1 MPTHAH
7 SQAAVYL
14 QRFGPSDH
22 QYYYM
27 DSDDAR
33 SGDPQL
39 IGMESEDKKGKDWLC
54 AQTRWMECC
63 GLMCGWDVSE
73 AADGVVLRKR
83 GAKN

>member
-39 IGMESEDKKGKDWLC
+39 IGMESEDKKGKD
-54 AQTRWMECC
+54 
-63 GLMCGWDVSE
+63 
-73 AADGVVLRKR
+73 
-83 GAKN
+83 